1 LSKPYGV
8 KVCLWQDAL
17 VFLEAST
24 LNLFRIFKRRE
35 LWSIGVY
42 KLNAFQDIFEL
53 GSRQPVSLIG
63 EVGFRKDF
71 QYQSTVAD
79 PFLFV
84 SGETLYL
91 FYEVKTDFGHGEIW
105 VKTLLKDG
113 SWGTLGRALKE
124 DFHLSYPQVFEHQ
137 GNIYMLP
144 EAAASG
150 KVLLYVAVEFPLKW
164 KMVSVVVEEPL
175 VDPTLIIQDN
185 DEIFLLATTRKNEL
199 KLYFASNLKT
209 SFIDSGIVITKDL
222 AISRCGGAPLRIGKV
237 LYRIAQDCT
246 REYGKFIRLLR
257 IHGLSRTSYSEEIFR
272 TMLFSSEA
280 KWMRNGYHHLSAVE
294 FEGAVYMA
302 VDGRRKDMYVN
313 TLILGAQKMFKYIC
327 AAVSRD

>member
-1 LSKPYGV
+1 M
-8 KVCLWQDAL
+8 
-17 VFLEAST
+17 
-24 LNLFRIFKRRE
+24 NLFRIFKRRE

-42 KLNAFQDIFEL
+42 KLQAFEDILEL

-63 EVGFRKDF
+63 ETGFRKDF

-84 SGETLYL
+84 SGEVLYL
-91 FYEVKTDFGHGEIW
+91 FYEVKTDHGHGEIW
-105 VKTLLKDG
+105 VNTLLKDG

-124 DFHLSYPQVFEHQ
+124 DFHLSYPQVFEYQ

-150 KVLLYVAVEFPLKW
+150 RVLLYVAVEFPLKW
-164 KMVSVVVEEPL
+164 KMASVVVDEPL
-175 VDPTLIIQDN
+175 VDPTLIIQNN

-199 KLYFASNLKT
+199 KLYFSSSLRT
-209 SFIDSGIVITKDL
+209 SFIDSGIVVTKDL
-222 AISRCGGAPLRIGKV
+222 AISRCGGTPLRIGNA

-246 REYGKFIRLLR
+246 GEYGKFIRLLH
-257 IHGLSRTSYSEEIFR
+257 IHDLSRTGYSEEMFQE
-272 TMLFSSEA
+272 MLFSTEA
-280 KWMRNGYHHLSAVE
+280 KWMRNGHHHLSAVE

-302 VDGRRKDMYVN
+302 ADGRRKDMYVN
-313 TLILGAQKMFKYIC
+313 TLILGAQKMFKYIS
-327 AAVSRD
+327 AAVVRD